1 MPRIYLLFAYDVKS
15 FWKGISKMFL
25 NWLEV
30 SLEVLHKK
38 LFFLFY
44 LSILPFILILALYIT
59 TRKGNNC
66 ICRKGHYLLQY
77 NFAQWFCRVFDIILM
92 SNSLKSIRT
101 IQLIKSYDILIL
113 AWLYKC
119 IFISTFDTRQLSS
132 NISICSVS
140 GQSLITRKAV
150 SIDRVFMG

>member
-59 TRKGNNC
+59 TRKGHYC
-66 ICRKGHYLLQY
+66 ICRKEHYLLQY
-77 NFAQWFCRVFDIILM
+77 NFAQWFCRVFDILLM
-92 SNSLKSIRT
+92 SNTLQSIWIIDLENRSIFLYSLVILWYWHDCTHNLYSYLPL
-101 IQLIKSYDILIL
+101 IQDKYHQI
-113 AWLYKC
+113 
-119 IFISTFDTRQLSS
+119 
-132 NISICSVS
+132 
-140 GQSLITRKAV
+140 
-150 SIDRVFMG
+150 

>member
-77 NFAQWFCRVFDIILM
+77 NFAQWFCRVFDILLV
-92 SNSLKSIRT
+92 SNSLQSIR
-101 IQLIKSYDILIL
+101 IISLIKSYFAVILWYWHYCTHVYSYL
-113 AWLYKC
+113 P
-119 IFISTFDTRQLSS
+119 
-132 NISICSVS
+132 
-140 GQSLITRKAV
+140 LIQGNYHQT
-150 SIDRVFMG
+150 

>member
-1 MPRIYLLFAYDVKS
+1 
-15 FWKGISKMFL
+15 MFL

-77 NFAQWFCRVFDIILM
+77 NFAQWFCRVFDILLM
-92 SNSLKSIRT
+92 NNTLQSIWIIDLQNPT
-101 IQLIKSYDILIL
+101 HTHFTDIMIL
-113 AWLYKC
+113 AWLYTAMYIHIYLWYKTN
-119 IFISTFDTRQLSS
+119 IIKHKHLFSIWTIVNYPESS
-132 NISICSVS
+132 
-140 GQSLITRKAV
+140 
-150 SIDRVFMG
+150 

>member
-77 NFAQWFCRVFDIILM
+77 NFAQWFCRVFDILLM
-92 SNSLKSIRT
+92 SNTLQSIWIIDLQNPT
-101 IQLIKSYDILIL
+101 HIMIL
-113 AWLYKC
+113 AWLYTTMYIHIYLWYKTN
-119 IFISTFDTRQLSS
+119 IIKYKHLLSIWTIVNYPES
-132 NISICSVS
+132 S
-140 GQSLITRKAV
+140 
-150 SIDRVFMG
+150 